1 MLKLEG
7 DFRYILSLEEDGV
20 DYSLISKVGGKNAS
34 LGELTKAGFNIPPG
48 LCVTSEAYSLFI
60 QENNL
65 WEKIEALLPSS
76 AEEAEEAS
84 KKIRDL
90 MESYDVPE
98 EVVEQIKRAYKI
110 MIGYLK
116 GLGIHEPKFSVRSSG
131 TAEDLPTASFAGQF
145 DTFLWI
151 EGEDNIIENVKKCW
165 SSLFTA
171 RGIEYREAKK
181 ISHKGSLM
189 SVGIQ
194 LMVDAKAAG
203 VLFTL
208 NPVNGD
214 RSVIQMETNWG
225 LGESVVKGITP
236 VDTFGV
242 GKLSFDITTRS
253 IQTKLIQCVPDYSR
267 GEVIEKEVPD
277 ELQSTPSL
285 NDEEVI
291 ELAKQARSIEKYYKC
306 PQDIEF
312 AIDKNL
318 GFPKN
323 ILILQS
329 RPETKWSQQKE
340 PLTKPK
346 GHIVDHMLNWL
357 VGEASP
363 VKLISSLKDK
373 VILVVDDEADILETV
388 AETLDLCTVH
398 KAKDYDTA
406 LERLLTSTYDL
417 VILDI
422 MGVNGFDLLQ
432 TSAEQGYPTVM
443 FTAHALTPE
452 ALNKSIKLGAA
463 CFLPKEKISELQEFL
478 EEVVQGGGK
487 PVWKKLFDKHGPFF
501 EERFGPDWKEDN
513 SMIK

>member
-1 MLKLEG
+1 MLTLG
-7 DFRYILSLEEDGV
+7 RGFRYIVSLEEDGV
-20 DYSLISKVGGKNAS
+20 DYSQISKIGGKNAS
-34 LGELTKAGFNIPPG
+34 LGELIKAGFNVPLG
-48 LCVTSEAYSLFI
+48 LCVISDAYVRFI

-65 WEKIEALLPSS
+65 WERIEVLLPSS

-84 KKIRDL
+84 KEIRRL
-90 MESYDVPE
+90 MESHDVPE
-98 EVVEQIKRAYKI
+98 EVAEEIKRAYKM
-110 MIGYLK
+110 MIDYLK

-151 EGEDNIIENVKKCW
+151 EGEDNIIENVKRCW

-181 ISHKGSLM
+181 ISHKESLM
-189 SVGIQ
+189 GIGIQ

-242 GKLSFDITTRS
+242 GKVSYDITTRS
-253 IQTKLIQCVPDYSR
+253 IQTKLLQCVPDYSR
-267 GEVIEKEVPD
+267 REVIEKEVPD
-277 ELQSTPSL
+277 ELQNAPSL

-318 GFPKN
+318 EFPKN

-329 RPETKWSQQKE
+329 RPETNWGQRQE
-340 PLTKPK
+340 PLTKPR
-346 GHIVDHMLNWL
+346 GHIVDHMLDWL
-357 VGEASP
+357 AGEASP
-363 VKLISSLKDK
+363 DKLISSLKDK
-373 VILVVDDEADILETV
+373 IILVVDDEPDILETV
-388 AETLDLCTVH
+388 AETLDMCTFH
-398 KAKDYDTA
+398 KAEDYETA
-406 LERLLTSTYDL
+406 LERLLGSTYDL

-422 MGVNGFDLLQ
+422 MGVNGFELLQ
-432 TSAEQGYPTVM
+432 TSVEQGYPTVM
-443 FTAHALTPE
+443 LTAHALTPE

-478 EEVVQGGGK
+478 EEVVQEGGK
-487 PVWKKLFDKHGPFF
+487 AVWEKLFDKHGPYFD
-501 EERFGPDWKEDN
+501 ERFGPGWKEKD
-513 SMIK
+513 